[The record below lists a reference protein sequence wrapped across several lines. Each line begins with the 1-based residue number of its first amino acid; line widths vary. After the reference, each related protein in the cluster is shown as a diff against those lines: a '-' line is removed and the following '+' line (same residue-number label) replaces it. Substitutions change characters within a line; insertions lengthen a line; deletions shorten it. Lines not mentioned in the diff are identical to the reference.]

1 MNLEN
6 EYLKTALQL
15 HRNNPVVDAH
25 LDLPGEILYRVLSGE
40 KDIIRNYYLGNWK
53 RCGLNL
59 IVVSVFLE
67 DSVLPE
73 MGLRNALDQIAV
85 LKEEIARNDEI
96 VLVKSRQDLKNV
108 LAENKIGFLLYAEGL
123 DFIGA
128 DKRLIDIF
136 YELGVRGAALTWSRN
151 NLFATGCCRASER
164 VQRYGGLTYMGME
177 MVEYLENKGIFI
189 DVSHLNDDGFRE
201 MSILAKKPFIATHSA
216 CREVFFNYRNLT
228 DEQMVKLARQG
239 GILGINGH
247 KLVAGVKEE
256 DNPILKICEHIFH
269 AIKIMGISHVG
280 YGFDFCDSY
289 NCAMDHKKE
298 IEDANDCL
306 GNHSGVP
313 LLTATLLSRGMPE
326 DVAVKVI
333 GGNFVDYFMR
343 NLPKD

>member
-6 EYLKTALQL
+6 KYLQTALRL
-15 HRNNPVVDAH
+15 HRSCPVVDAH
-25 LDLPGEILYRVLSGE
+25 LDLPGEILYRVKAGE
-40 KDIIRNYYLGNWK
+40 KNIIRNYYLGNWK
-53 RCGLNL
+53 RCGINL

-67 DSVLPE
+67 DEVLPE
-73 MGLRNALDQIAV
+73 MGLRNALNQIAV
-85 LKEEIARNDEI
+85 LKEEIADNDEI
-96 VLVKSRQDLKNV
+96 VLVKNRQDLKNV

-151 NLFATGCCRASER
+151 NIFATGCCRASER

-189 DVSHLNDDGFRE
+189 DVSHLNDDGFKE
-201 MSILAKKPFIATHSA
+201 LSILAKKPFVATHSA

-228 DEQMVKLARQG
+228 DEQMRMLAKQG

-247 KLVAGVKEE
+247 KHIVGAGDD
-256 DNPILKICEHIFH
+256 DNPVLKMCEHVFH
-269 AIKIMGISHVG
+269 AIEIMGVSHVG

-298 IEDANDCL
+298 IEDFGDCL
-306 GNHSGVP
+306 GNHSGIP
-313 LLTATLLSRGMPE
+313 LLTATLLSGGMPE
-326 DVAVKVI
+326 NVAVKVI
-333 GGNFVDYFMR
+333 GGNFVEYFMR
-343 NLPKD
+343 NLPED